1 MSMAFRTLFGM
12 VVLLVLSMAMC
23 TNAQDES
30 GSFDIKKLQQELNN
44 TENQGGETGDEQIG
58 PDRTTHAEEN
68 LFLLVLRIAGYLA
81 VLTVVIVVVGWLLR
95 RGGLAGS
102 SKIGGGSMDL
112 LEQLPLGQNRSV
124 TLVRVGDSVYVLGQT
139 ATNITVLEQIQ
150 GEKAVELIASTKG
163 VVSVTKFKDAMN
175 VFLNRLKK

>member
-1 MSMAFRTLFGM
+1 MMRWRSVVILLF
-12 VVLLVLSMAMC
+12 LSVFAGS
-23 TNAQDES
+23 ALGQERSD
-30 GSFDIKKLQQELNN
+30 SFDMGKLQKELRSSENGGGQQNTPETQTQES
-44 TENQGGETGDEQIG
+44 QEQ
-58 PDRTTHAEEN
+58 EEES
-68 LFLLVLRIAGYLA
+68 LLLLILRITGYLA
-81 VLTVVIVVVGWLLR
+81 VIIVLIVVIAWMLR

-124 TLVRVGDSVYVLGQT
+124 TLVRVGDAVYVLGQT
-139 ATNITVLEQIQ
+139 ATNITVLERIE
-150 GEKAVELIASTKG
+150 GDKAVELVASTKG